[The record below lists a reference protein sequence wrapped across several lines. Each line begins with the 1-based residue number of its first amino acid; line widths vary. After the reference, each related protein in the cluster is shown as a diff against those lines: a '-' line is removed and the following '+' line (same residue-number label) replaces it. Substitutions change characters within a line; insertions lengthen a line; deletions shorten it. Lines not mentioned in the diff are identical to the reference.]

1 MALHIGLFFG
11 FVALL
16 WLVVAL
22 ASKGGNKAAQVEAL
36 KQEIKKR
43 AEEQAHA
50 QKILND
56 VSNMSADD
64 VRKRLQDISG
74 K

>member
-1 MALHIGLFFG
+1 MTLHIALFFG
-11 FVALL
+11 FIGLL
-16 WLVVAL
+16 WLIVVL
-22 ASKGGNKAAQVEAL
+22 ASKSGNRAAQVEAL

-43 AEEQAHA
+43 AEEQEHA

-56 VSNMSADD
+56 VSNMPADD
-64 VRKRLQDISG
+64 VRKRLQDISS

>member
-1 MALHIGLFFG
+1 MTLHIVLFFG
-11 FVALL
+11 FIGLL

-22 ASKGGNKAAQVEAL
+22 ASKSARKAAQVEAL

-43 AEEQAHA
+43 AEEQAYA
-50 QKILND
+50 QRIMVH
-56 VSNMSADD
+56 VSNTDIER
-64 VRKRLQDISG
+64 VREKLQNT